1 MNRAALRYI
10 VIGLA
15 AFVFGLVAFLPARV
29 AAGWAEQA
37 APLSFGGV
45 TGTVFHGRA
54 SYVSGP
60 GGAVE
65 NLGWTMHPAALL
77 LGRLSADLEI
87 NSDLGGFSAQASRS
101 LFGQTTFEKVRGSAS
116 AGWLAKLG
124 GYTFLPLS
132 ADVRVDISEASF
144 DDDLRFDALSGEI
157 RVANTR
163 WELFNPPV
171 PLGRFTTAL
180 SKADDGIR
188 ATIVQSE
195 GPLALDGQLS
205 TDETRRYQMDVRLR
219 ARAGADERLGQML
232 DQLGPAGP
240 DGWHQVREKGQL

>member
-1 MNRAALRYI
+1 MSTTVLRYTT
-10 VIGLA
+10 IGLI
-15 AFVFGLVAFLPARV
+15 AFIVGLIAFLPARV

-65 NLGWTMHPAALL
+65 NLDWTVHPAALL

-101 LFGQTTFEKVRGSAS
+101 LFGQTTLKNITGSAS

-132 ADVRVDISEASF
+132 ADVRVDIGEASF

-180 SKADDGIR
+180 SAAEDGVR
-188 ATIVQSE
+188 ATIKESQ

-232 DQLGPAGP
+232 EQLGPAGP
-240 DGWHQVREKGQL
+240 DGWHRVREKGRL